1 MSLLSHTRSVLDSMR
16 AMRNRLEIPSFAP
29 YIDAI
34 LAYFARLMPS
44 LPPLAQKIASLI
56 IVLFCNALM
65 AFVFALPIYGIWLF
79 ESNHADMPY
88 WLGSVLGVL
97 SLYTYLRIPKSHRF
111 GFGFFVG
118 IWWFW
123 WVGLSFRFF
132 ELSALVPLIA
142 VCVALVYGVVFWVLL
157 FCECLPV
164 RLVGLLI
171 MHFITPFGFD
181 WLVPQALLAYS
192 YFGVDSLHFCLLV
205 IAIYVFI
212 VSIHARTSC
221 VIGSRGKPLAN
232 LALGLVCVFGALDL
246 RAFTSSNPPSF
257 TTHIA
262 LSATQIPQSIKW
274 NIQSVREIIA
284 YHFVLIEDAIA
295 RGKSLIILPETA
307 FPFPLSDSTAASIYE
322 ALRTYSLD
330 ITIIAGALHTQGKDT
345 YNSAFVF
352 SNGESRRIDKVIL
365 APFGEYIPLPR
376 FIKEPFD
383 FVTQMEFRAGAGF
396 GDMEALGERFR
407 VAICY
412 EATSSDLYEGYP
424 EFVIAMSNNAWFY
437 PSIEPSLQK
446 MLLKYYARLYQTT
459 ILHSANMSESAIIVP

>member
-1 MSLLSHTRSVLDSMR
+1 MSLLSHTRSVLDSLR
-16 AMRNRLEIPSFAP
+16 ARLEIPSFAP

-65 AFVFALPIYGIWLF
+65 AFVFASPIYAIYLF
-79 ESNHADMPY
+79 ESSAHTDMPY
-88 WLGSVLGVL
+88 WLGSILGVL

-132 ELSALVPLIA
+132 DLSVLVPVIA

-192 YFGVDSLHFCLLV
+192 YFGVDSLHFCLL
-205 IAIYVFI
+205 ILALYVFI
-212 VSIHARTSC
+212 VSIHARKSC
-221 VIGSRGKPLAN
+221 VLGSRRKPLAN
-232 LALGLVCVFGALDL
+232 LALGLLCVFGALDFDT
-246 RAFTSSNPPSF
+246 FTPKNPPSF
-257 TTHIA
+257 SSQIA
-262 LSATQIPQSIKW
+262 LSATQVPQNTKW
-274 NIQSVREIIA
+274 NTQNVREIIA
-284 YHFVLIEDAIA
+284 YNFALIEDAIA
-295 RGKSLIILPETA
+295 QKKSLIILPETA
-307 FPFPLSDSTAASIYE
+307 FPFSLSGSGASASVYE
-322 ALRTYSLD
+322 TLQRYALD
-330 ITIIAGALHTQGKDT
+330 ITIVAGALHTQGNDT

-352 SNGESRRIDKVIL
+352 SNGESKRIDKVIL
-365 APFGEYIPLPR
+365 APFGEYIPLPQ
-376 FIKEPFD
+376 FIKKHFAIL
-383 FVTQMEFRAGAGF
+383 TNMEFRAGAVFKDIRVF
-396 GDMEALGERFR
+396 GEHFR
-407 VAICY
+407 VAVCY
-412 EATSSDLYEGYP
+412 EATSNKLYAEYP
-424 EFVIAMSNNAWFY
+424 EFIIVMSNNAWFY

-446 MLLKYYARLYQTT
+446 MLLKYYARLYQST
-459 ILHSANMSESAIIVP
+459 IFHSVNMSESAIITP